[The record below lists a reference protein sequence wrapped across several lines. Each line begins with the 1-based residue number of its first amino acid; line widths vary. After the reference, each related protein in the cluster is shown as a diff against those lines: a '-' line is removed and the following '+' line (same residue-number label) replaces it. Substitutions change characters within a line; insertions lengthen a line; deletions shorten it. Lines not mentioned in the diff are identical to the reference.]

1 MTFDAGCFVCLQL
14 LKPINILAMPCGHVM
29 CEECYH
35 KMYNENSDEKVCGK
49 CRVPFTYVTKL
60 YFDQSTEIVIEG
72 GLQSDIKNEEEII
85 KKDSEIRKLSKVIQE
100 SKIEINALRS
110 RIEELE
116 KEKEIFLDI
125 EEQFGAYISSID
137 LPEEER
143 ISLLRE
149 LIKKQLS
156 TLIHFNYIHNTLSFS
171 FYQVKKDIK
180 KENKIIINKRMT
192 FNFTCYVCL
201 DQMNPNNMMAISC
214 GHVMCGSCYDT
225 MFLQRGEEKICGLCR
240 HRFGSGLKL
249 FLDNSASRVN
259 ETFLSNNKNDDD
271 YNLRVIERLE
281 NDLKM
286 EKCVVES
293 LHFELKEKQLEI
305 IEQKT
310 IALALQREIEDNHEK
325 INKLTKKLSEI
336 ENKPLTKNMINDPEY
351 VWLFNLLNN
360 SNEEKIKY
368 THKHEQDLKKNE
380 TKVNNKLNADKNKFH
395 EVKINEKNLYDNIR
409 SLKELLNEKDKKL
422 ENSIQEKDNLQK
434 IIEEL
439 KKENKI
445 LHCNNNIL
453 EKELLRKNK
462 PTRYV

>member
-1 MTFDAGCFVCLQL
+1 
-14 LKPINILAMPCGHVM
+14 
-29 CEECYH
+29 
-35 KMYNENSDEKVCGK
+35 
-49 CRVPFTYVTKL
+49 
-60 YFDQSTEIVIEG
+60 
-72 GLQSDIKNEEEII
+72 
-85 KKDSEIRKLSKVIQE
+85 
-100 SKIEINALRS
+100 
-110 RIEELE
+110 
-116 KEKEIFLDI
+116 
-125 EEQFGAYISSID
+125 
-137 LPEEER
+137 
-143 ISLLRE
+143 
-149 LIKKQLS
+149 
-156 TLIHFNYIHNTLSFS
+156 
-171 FYQVKKDIK
+171 
-180 KENKIIINKRMT
+180 MT